1 LTRDE
6 VLGAIQDF
14 TPQVRRCAAA
24 SNPPPGIRMRLQ
36 IDGQGRIHLIEVTP
50 TPPLA
55 IETCVRDAVNGV
67 RLRASGQ
74 QAFTA
79 EFPLSFTP

>member
-1 LTRDE
+1 
-6 VLGAIQDF
+6 
-14 TPQVRRCAAA
+14 
-24 SNPPPGIRMRLQ
+24 MRLQ